1 MITIKKAI
9 EKAAV
14 MLKVKQIETPKMK
27 ARLLMQ
33 YTLKKPRQFLI
44 VYDNKVITK
53 EQEIRYFKYVE
64 KLRNGTPLQHI
75 THSQEFMKMNFFVNK
90 DVLIPQPDTEILVQA
105 VIKYINYSL
114 GKDNSKLFEQFEINK
129 KNKFR
134 ILDLCTGSGAIA
146 ISLAKKFETENFE
159 IFGSDISDTAL
170 EVAKIN
176 CQKNKAKMKLI
187 KSDLFENI
195 NEKFDIIVSNPPYI
209 ETDTIETL
217 DLDVQNEPHLALD
230 GGKDGLNFY
239 RKIGKEAK
247 KYLEK
252 DGILFLEIGFNQ
264 KEKVKEILEKNNF
277 KNIICIQDYSGN
289 DRVVISN

>member
-90 DVLIPQPDTEILVQA
+90 DVLIPRPDTECLVEE
-105 VIKYINYSL
+105 VIKIARKISA
-114 GKDNSKLFEQFEINK
+114 K
-129 KNKFR
+129 K
-134 ILDLCTGSGAIA
+134 ILDLCTGSGIIA
-146 ISLAKKFETENFE
+146 VSLAKFLDESNITAV
-159 IFGSDISDTAL
+159 DISEKAL
-170 EVAKIN
+170 KIAKRNAIENEVESRIN
-176 CQKNKAKMKLI
+176 FVQ
-187 KSDLFENI
+187 SDLYEELAG
-195 NEKFDIIVSNPPYI
+195 EKFDIIVSNPPYI
-209 ETDTIETL
+209 KKEIIKTL
-217 DLDVQNEPHLALD
+217 NKEVQKEPRIALD
-230 GGKDGLNFY
+230 GGYDGLDFY
-239 RKIGKEAK
+239 RKIIPEAYQ
-247 KYLEK
+247 YLK
-252 DGILFLEIGFNQ
+252 TRGFLCLEIGYDQ
-264 KEKVKEILEKNNF
+264 KRDVLEMIKDEG
-277 KNIICIQDYSGN
+277 KYVEEYSKKDLYDR
-289 DRVVISN
+289 DRVVCARIM